1 VGRVTGERMEE
12 AIVARRGVL
21 QNELNRILEILIR
34 EYRPKKVILF
44 GSMAQ
49 GSIEEWS
56 DIDLF
61 IIKES
66 EKRHLDRVTEVI
78 HLVHPT
84 VGMDV
89 FVLSPDEVK
98 NALDD
103 QNPYIEEIL
112 TEGKVLYEQKD

>member
-1 VGRVTGERMEE
+1 MEE

-66 EKRHLDRVTEVI
+66 EKRHLDRVAEVI

-84 VGMDV
+84 VGMDI

>member
-1 VGRVTGERMEE
+1 MEE